1 MADENVASTADVI
14 LKMIQVLELSDNYTC
29 FLLPIVRLP
38 LNRGLRSE
46 REPSPLRLSS
56 EKRLQPLR
64 QSWGSSKA
72 DAPSPLASTAN
83 LVKLCRGSA
92 EEPGGSGSVEV
103 SLG

>member
-64 QSWGSSKA
+64 GRA
-72 DAPSPLASTAN
+72 
-83 LVKLCRGSA
+83 G
-92 EEPGGSGSVEV
+92 EV
-103 SLG
+103 LRPMPPVLWLPQQT